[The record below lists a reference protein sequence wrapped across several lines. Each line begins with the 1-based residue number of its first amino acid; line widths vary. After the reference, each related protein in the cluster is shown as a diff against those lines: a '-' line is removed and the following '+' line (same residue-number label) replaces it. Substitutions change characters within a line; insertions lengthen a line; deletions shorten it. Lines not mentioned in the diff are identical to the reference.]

1 MTEVTAI
8 VRDRVGL
15 HARPA
20 AALVKKASKFKSTI
34 TLETNGKKAMG
45 SSILQVLSLAAKE
58 GDSIL
63 IRAEGED
70 EVEAANVLAEVVCS
84 EMPL

>member
-1 MTEVTAI
+1 VIEVTA
-8 VRDRVGL
+8 VVKDRVGL

-20 AALVKKASKFKSTI
+20 AALVKKASQFKSKI
-34 TLETNGKKAMG
+34 TLENKGKKAMG
-45 SSILQVLSLAAKE
+45 NSILQVLSLAAKE

-70 EVEAANVLAEVVCS
+70 EVEAVAVLAEVVGS

>member
-1 MTEVTAI
+1 MTEVTA
-8 VRDRVGL
+8 VVKDRVGL

-20 AALVKKASKFKSTI
+20 AALVKKVGTFKSTI
-34 TLETNGKKAMG
+34 TFETNGKKAKG
-45 SSILQVLSLAAKE
+45 NSILQVLSLAAKE

-63 IRAEGED
+63 ICAEGED
-70 EVEAANVLAEVVCS
+70 EVEAANVLAEIIRS